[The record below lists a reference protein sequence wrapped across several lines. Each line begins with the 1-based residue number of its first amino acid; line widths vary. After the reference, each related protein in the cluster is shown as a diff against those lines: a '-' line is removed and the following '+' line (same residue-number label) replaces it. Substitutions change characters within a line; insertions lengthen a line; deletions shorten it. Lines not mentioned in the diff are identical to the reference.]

1 MNQKTR
7 KIFFLAIVL
16 PAFMLASQLSFGVE
30 PLLYKGVSLGVQK
43 SVFLKKFPEFIKCM
57 DFTQTLGQIHCF
69 APRGTYA
76 EMPVFDTETTFL
88 EGRLAKVDITSR
100 FDSKSEAIERY
111 DSWLSAITN
120 KFGLPSEK
128 EHEYVMPDL
137 ESRGIRWM
145 TNSAQMSLS
154 WTVFQRGAQTEFST
168 SVSIETA
175 RYDMDM
181 LEAAQKVGRKKH
193 KDM

>member
-1 MNQKTR
+1 MNQETR

-16 PAFMLASQLSFGVE
+16 STFMLASRVSFGVE
-30 PLLYKGVSLGVQK
+30 PLVYKGVSWGIQK
-43 SVFLKKFPEFIKCM
+43 SVFLKKFPEFRKCFDLTK
-57 DFTQTLGQIHCF
+57 DFGQIHCI

-76 EMPVFDTETTFL
+76 EMPVSVTEVTFL
-88 EGRLAKVDITSR
+88 AGRLAKVEVTSR
-100 FDSKSEAIERY
+100 FDSKNEAIERY
-111 DSWLSAITN
+111 DSWLSAITD

-175 RYDMDM
+175 SYDMDEM
-181 LEAAQKVGRKKH
+181 ESAQKVRRKKH